1 MEAKIIQIGNSKGVR
16 LPKRLL
22 AKYGLTESVVLR
34 EVENGILIEP
44 PGGSRLSWEDT
55 YKAMSGTDED
65 WSDWTELD
73 VEDLNED
80 R

>member
-16 LPKRLL
+16 LPKKLL
-22 AKYGLTESVVLR
+22 AKYGLAETVVIR
-34 EVENGILIEP
+34 EVERGILIEP
-44 PGGSRLSWEDT
+44 PGGSRLSWVDT
-55 YKAMSGTDED
+55 YKAMSETDED

-73 VEDLNED
+73 VEDMNED

>member
-1 MEAKIIQIGNSKGVR
+1 MEAKIIRIGNGKGVR

-34 EVENGILIEP
+34 EVEKGILIEP
-44 PGGSRLSWEDT
+44 PGGPRLSCEDT
-55 YKAMSGTDED
+55 YKATSGADED

>member
-34 EVENGILIEP
+34 EVEKGILIEP
-44 PGGSRLSWEDT
+44 PGGSRLSWTDT
-55 YKAMSGTDED
+55 YKAMSETDED

-73 VEDLNED
+73 IEDLHED

>member
-16 LPKRLL
+16 LPKRLI
-22 AKYGLTESVVLR
+22 AKYGLTETVVIT
-34 EVENGILIEP
+34 EVEKGILIEP
-44 PGGSRLSWEDT
+44 PGESRLSWKDT
-55 YKAMSGTDED
+55 YRAMSGTDED

>member
-1 MEAKIIQIGNSKGVR
+1 MEAKIIRIGNSKGVR
-16 LPKRLL
+16 LPKRLI
-22 AKYGLTESVVLR
+22 AKYGLTETVVIS

-44 PGGSRLSWEDT
+44 PGESRLSWQDT
-55 YKAMSGTDED
+55 YRAMSAADED

-73 VEDLNED
+73 VEDLSED

>member
-1 MEAKIIQIGNSKGVR
+1 MEAKIIRIGNGKGVR

-34 EVENGILIEP
+34 EVEKGILIEP

-55 YKAMSGTDED
+55 YRAMSGTDED

-73 VEDLNED
+73 IQDLHED

>member
-1 MEAKIIQIGNSKGVR
+1 MEAKIIRIGNSKGVR

-34 EVENGILIEP
+34 EVEKGILIEP
-44 PGGSRLSWEDT
+44 PGGSRLSWEDS

>member
-1 MEAKIIQIGNSKGVR
+1 MEAKIIRIGNSKGVR

-34 EVENGILIEP
+34 EVEKGILIER
-44 PGGSRLSWEDT
+44 PGGAKLYWEDT
-55 YKAMSGTDED
+55 YKAMSGMVED

-73 VEDLNED
+73 IQDLHEG